1 MYIVFSYPKYTL
13 YVFFRLKEDEEL
25 QSRQGLESIVKELQ
39 KELSDRDNVISQ
51 LYEQMSVTSFQTSPI
66 NSPYVMSPGTRSP
79 GDRSPDA
86 DKTPPLG
93 CSVDSVASSFFA
105 ANYKSSLFTDKDN
118 KIIELTESNI
128 DLERKLLD
136 MEENLRAKEEL
147 VRVRTAAVTLM
158 SADLSAKGKSTLD
171 KLEDTR
177 IEMRKMQSNFAEQE
191 SQWREKNSCLAVE
204 LEIKDKKIATIE
216 DSLDRMEKVRL
227 RYSQV
232 PLFRYIAASCGYQN
246 ESAYTIPL
254 GDWLEKKKL
263 SYNHKTTIWV
273 SHE

>member
-1 MYIVFSYPKYTL
+1 M
-13 YVFFRLKEDEEL
+13 
-25 QSRQGLESIVKELQ
+25 KELQ

-118 KIIELTESNI
+118 KIIELTETNI

-147 VRVRTAAVTLM
+147 VRVRTAAEPVRPDRRHRRSRRTEAPGPRLPRHPDP
-158 SADLSAKGKSTLD
+158 SAHWYPSWPPPAGAS
-171 KLEDTR
+171 
-177 IEMRKMQSNFAEQE
+177 E
-191 SQWREKNSCLAVE
+191 SRPGCPLPSDAPPL
-204 LEIKDKKIATIE
+204 L
-216 DSLDRMEKVRL
+216 LRL
-227 RYSQV
+227 
-232 PLFRYIAASCGYQN
+232 
-246 ESAYTIPL
+246 
-254 GDWLEKKKL
+254 
-263 SYNHKTTIWV
+263 
-273 SHE
+273 